1 MNNKLSIELF
11 KFSHKTDYLPYYKK
25 YTTAYN
31 NEDTVLD
38 LLNTLNKDEKFSF
51 TRVEEYGIKINN
63 LFVKTTD
70 LVHDIVS
77 ATSNDFIIEPVSSY
91 RAIEDLTINNDD
103 FFEKLNI
110 FNKYLS
116 TNEKEEYTKNLQFEY
131 YASNTLNINKNYIG
145 DHSIIIAS
153 DIIANKPELKN
164 EVIELIN
171 DKNNGVW
178 YTTSKDTRVLHT
190 NTVYKTK
197 IETLIQEVTKYQQ
210 TNTHYE
216 EKSVDTIS
224 QKFTDFNIAVYDI
237 NDTDFLEKSIL
248 NSDAKYVNI
257 NSKNDDLAFHSQSVN
272 KTFSYEIAGNILLE
286 AKDNNADFIV
296 VKSENAF
303 KLFDNKQKEIEKVVG
318 RDIQL
323 PIITIKQFNH
333 ILSGEKDYKTLGF
346 NNHKIAVPFL

>member
-25 YTTAYN
+25 YTTTYN

-51 TRVEEYGIKINN
+51 SKVEEYGIKINN

-70 LVHDIVS
+70 LVNDIVS

-116 TNEKEEYTKNLQFEY
+116 TQEQEEYAQNLQFEY

-153 DIIANKPELKN
+153 DIIANRPELKN
-164 EVIELIN
+164 EVIELIS

-210 TNTHYE
+210 TNTHCE
-216 EKSVDTIS
+216 EKSIGTVS

-257 NSKNDDLAFHSQSVN
+257 NSKNDDLAFHSQSIN
-272 KTFSYEIAGNILLE
+272 KTFSYKIAGNILLE

-296 VKSENAF
+296 VKNENAF

-323 PIITIKQFNH
+323 PIVTIKQFNH